1 MLRKLLPR
9 KYLIENAD
17 GYLYNFGLI
26 KKQHESKRYT
36 LYRYFMT
43 ALGVL
48 LLLKFATSIFIFNFK
63 ANEMEK
69 YENLIIYLGDFT
81 LYTSKIRIH
90 FNMIFVAFITQ
101 SLLIQFSHNKLLFS
115 NGKFN
120 QFRWMKLFEM
130 LAGKV
135 KPLQVGFLY
144 WNDVVVFAER
154 F

>member
-1 MLRKLLPR
+1 
-9 KYLIENAD
+9 
-17 GYLYNFGLI
+17 
-26 KKQHESKRYT
+26 
-36 LYRYFMT
+36 MT
-43 ALGVL
+43 TLGVL
-48 LLLKFATSIFIFNFK
+48 LLSKYIISIFIFGFK

-69 YENLIIYLGDFT
+69 YKNLIIYLGDFT

-90 FNMIFVAFITQ
+90 FNMVFVAFITQ

-115 NGKFN
+115 DGKFN
-120 QFRWMKLFEM
+120 QFRWMKIFEM

-135 KPLQVGFLY
+135 KPLRVGFLY